1 LETRIEKLSQCEK
14 EIFFTLDS
22 QELKP
27 YFDKAYQDAQKNIK
41 VQGFRP
47 GKVPLQMIK
56 KMYGKA
62 IERDTADEIINDVF
76 NNFLKENTIGFYGQP
91 HMHHFEQSSEFLKF
105 SLHIEVEPEFELAD
119 YKDLVVDEP
128 VHKVNQE
135 EIDNQLEQILARKAK
150 SEPAESVSDYYHV
163 VGVNIFVLDNEG
175 NRPQDVTPIKEFL
188 YLNQPGI
195 FPQIKESLLN
205 TKGGEIVKIE
215 LPESNGIPARTLE
228 LEILEIQK
236 LILPEPNEE
245 FIKEVSDGKFT
256 TIEDF
261 KEDIGFKL
269 QEEWDKLGRK
279 ELENNLVNRIMDT
292 QPQFDIPKS
301 LVQLIADNL
310 FKADLKKRN
319 LEDNEQNRKKL
330 FNDTYIANARNVA
343 RWQIILDNIIKKENL
358 EIEDHDIEGEITPI
372 VEQYNIDREI
382 IKSKV
387 LEDKD
392 FINSLLVKKAMD
404 FILDFTVTNEVQF
417 SGDLNVNFN
426 SYEEDFDEDE
436 DEFDEEEF
444 DEEEFDED
452 DFDDED
458 FEDEDFDDDDEDD
471 YDEEDDDDDEDE
483 DDDEEEEDD
492 DDDKK

>member
-1 LETRIEKLSQCEK
+1 METRIETLSQCEK
-14 EIFFTLDS
+14 EIFFSLDKA
-22 QELKP
+22 ELSP
-27 YFDKAYQDAQKNIK
+27 YYDKAYQDAQKNIK

-62 IERDTADEIINDVF
+62 IERDTADDIINDVF
-76 NNFLKENTIGFYGQP
+76 NKFLKENQIGFYGQP
-91 HMHHFEQSSEFLKF
+91 HLHHFEQNAEFLKF
-105 SLHIEVEPEFELAD
+105 SLHIEVEPEFELAE

-128 VHKVNQE
+128 VHKVTSE
-135 EIDNQLEQILARKAK
+135 EIENQLEQIQARKAK
-150 SEPAESVSDYYHV
+150 SEPAETVVDYFHV

-205 TKGGEIVKIE
+205 AKGGDIVKVE

-228 LEILEIQK
+228 LEVLEIQK
-236 LILPEPNEE
+236 LILPELNEE
-245 FIKEVSDGKFT
+245 FIKEVSEGKFT
-256 TIEDF
+256 LVDDF

-269 QEEWDKLGRK
+269 QEEWDKLSRK
-279 ELENNLVNRIMDT
+279 ELENNLVNRILET
-292 QPQFDIPKS
+292 QPQFDIPKT
-301 LVQLIADNL
+301 LIQVIADNL
-310 FKADLKKRN
+310 YKADLKKQN
-319 LEDNEQNRKKL
+319 LEDNEQNRQKY
-330 FNDTYIANARNVA
+330 FNDAYVNNARNVA

-358 EIEDHDIEGEITPI
+358 EIEDHDIDSEISPY
-372 VEQYNIDREI
+372 VEQFKIDREI

-417 SGDLNVNFN
+417 AGDLNVNFN
-426 SYEEDFDEDE
+426 AYDEDL
-436 DEFDEEEF
+436 
-444 DEEEFDED
+444 
-452 DFDDED
+452 
-458 FEDEDFDDDDEDD
+458 
-471 YDEEDDDDDEDE
+471 YEDDDDDEFDEEFDEVELDEEFDEEFEEEDEEAYDADFDEFDE
-483 DDDEEEEDD
+483 DDDEDEDEEDD
-492 DDDKK
+492 EDDSK